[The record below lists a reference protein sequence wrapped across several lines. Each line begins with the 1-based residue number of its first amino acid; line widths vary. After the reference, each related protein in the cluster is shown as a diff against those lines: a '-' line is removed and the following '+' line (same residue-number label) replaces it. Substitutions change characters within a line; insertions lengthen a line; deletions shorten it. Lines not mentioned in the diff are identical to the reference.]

1 MTTDEQPTLRT
12 EHQLAHGSN
21 QPASDDWQMPMHGM
35 NNRPPQSIR
44 TRTRRQIPTD
54 PYPGRRR
61 QVSATYRGEIRA
73 VPLRDVIY
81 LLADQKY
88 VTVRHPGGELLAD
101 ESLRFFERTFADL
114 FLRIHRNA
122 LVARDRLLGLE
133 TTEGGVVLAQ
143 LRDCDTRLPISRR
156 HLARIRRW
164 LDDGDL

>member
-1 MTTDEQPTLRT
+1 MTTHEQSTLNTAHQFADGLRQSMGHEQT
-12 EHQLAHGSN
+12 EQEPRPDGRLN
-21 QPASDDWQMPMHGM
+21 QML
-35 NNRPPQSIR
+35 R
-44 TRTRRQIPTD
+44 TRTRRAAPPD

-61 QVSATYRGEIRA
+61 QVSATYRGEICA

-101 ESLRFFERTFADL
+101 ESLRFFERTFADR

-133 TTEGGVVLAQ
+133 TTDGGVVLAQ

-156 HLARIRRW
+156 HLTRIRRW
-164 LDDGDL
+164 LDAGEV